1 MWGYAF
7 GIFLGNDIYVVP
19 KKMRWNS
26 VRNLMCVGRYAEK
39 MQWSEAKWNLFEM
52 PAIDMSVLCIPAECD
67 NIKLPIEYEI
77 ASRWDANLLYDIC
90 RHFASVMLHFASL
103 ISHNLRCIP
112 AYAHLIP
119 TGFFLLNYHRG
130 NLYIISYFQFGDT
143 LLVCIETCQRH
154 VATLW
159 CNVAPIFFWIKKLL
173 RRVWEAVWSLPSR
186 SSLCGCIVVWV
197 GYFL

>member
-1 MWGYAF
+1 M
-7 GIFLGNDIYVVP
+7 FL
-19 KKMRWNS
+19 
-26 VRNLMCVGRYAEK
+26 
-39 MQWSEAKWNLFEM
+39 F
-52 PAIDMSVLCIPAECD
+52 LCPQHLSTEPMPAECD

-154 VATLW
+154 IPTSFFLKPNLDSGKNSGGKSA
-159 CNVAPIFFWIKKLL
+159 CNHKNFIIFV
-173 RRVWEAVWSLPSR
+173 R
-186 SSLCGCIVVWV
+186 
-197 GYFL
+197 